1 MGKSQTTG
9 RSRGLVPIVSMAF
22 MALAVACGVEG
33 HGHLYYPRSRNWV
46 ARQDGLTRMDPNDP
60 ARKTTPKVEYC
71 PHCLNRYAP
80 PGHPLRPEGGY
91 CGVTQDGTR
100 EYTKQLNID
109 GEPMEDPPLQA
120 QLVAGSQMTFKFT
133 ITAHHKGHV
142 ELGACCGLQPSQSC
156 FDQNRLMFVE
166 DLYYGAP
173 KDPNHPERGYLFPN
187 PDKPYGR
194 RSALQADDD
203 QMSPRWNGEGMDFN
217 MVFELPREVH
227 GDRCIIQWRYYTANS
242 CEMPGYDQYDF
253 PGEDWRNPAGG
264 YGLSQCGIPLSN
276 DGSGFPERF
285 WNCADVEIL
294 PPNGEATS
302 GPTGPAPTPPSPPPT
317 ALPEPSSPS
326 PPPQQQ
332 QPSPPPPQQQPQQPQ
347 QPPTDAAYPLVE
359 PWGACGGRSNHPCS
373 DDRACAGC
381 KPYYGE
387 PFECVR
393 SHQWYWQCK
402 EASPPPPPPTP
413 MPGSLVEPWGACGG
427 KSSYCQAD
435 MKCNECEDWNGQPLQ
450 CIRSHEWYWQCTLP
464 ESAASTMV
472 AASTMAAAVLP
483 QAAPASAVCGSLRRR
498 KCGNNPACEWHGS
511 KKKAERHCM
520 PKTEELAAASS
531 RAAARSMNGVV
542 ASPSYRGAEPLAAQW
557 NGGLAECAPLKR
569 RKCKKSLACAWDRPA
584 RQCIAEEPGAAAAT
598 AGGLS
603 VCSSLRQRKCKKN
616 RACAWD
622 SASRQCATEDP
633 AVAAASVAPIATAPA
648 VAAAS
653 VAPLATVPG
662 ARLVEC
668 ASLRRRKCRKKR
680 ACAWDPATSQC
691 AEGHGTAA
699 AQGLRKRRGAR
710 RVRKPCAEL
719 PPPKCLKKARC
730 AYDAAAGACGDAQ

>member
-1 MGKSQTTG
+1 MGDPLVGQGASSRAAGRRRAMGQSQIAG
-9 RSRGLVPIVSMAF
+9 RSCGLISFVATALV
-22 MALAVACGVEG
+22 ALAVASGVEG

-46 ARQDGLTRMDPNDP
+46 ARQDGLSWMAPNDP

-80 PGHPLRPEGGY
+80 SGHYLRPEGGY

-109 GEPMEDPPLQA
+109 DEPMEDPPLQA

-142 ELGACCGLQPSQSC
+142 EIGACCDPQPSQSC

-173 KDPNHPERGYLFPN
+173 KDPNHPERGYLFPD
-187 PDKPYGR
+187 PERPYGR
-194 RSALQADDD
+194 RSVLQADDD
-203 QMSPRWNGEGMDFN
+203 QMTARWNGEGMDFN

-294 PPNGEATS
+294 PPNGEAGN
-302 GPTGPAPTPPSPPPT
+302 GPTGPAPPPPSPPPT
-317 ALPEPSSPS
+317 TVPEPSSP
-326 PPPQQQ
+326 P
-332 QPSPPPPQQQPQQPQ
+332 PPPPQQQP
-347 QPPTDAAYPLVE
+347 PTDATYPLVE
-359 PWGACGGRSNHPCS
+359 PWGACGGRSNHACS

-381 KPYYGE
+381 KPYYGQ

-393 SHQWYWQCK
+393 SHQWYWQCI
-402 EASPPPPPPTP
+402 EASPPPPPPAPT
-413 MPGSLVEPWGACGG
+413 PGSLVEPWGACGG

-435 MKCNECEDWNGQPLQ
+435 MKCNDCEDWNGQSMQ

-464 ESAASTMV
+464 ESAASTM
-472 AASTMAAAVLP
+472 AAAKTSGGASELLP

-498 KCGNNPACEWHGS
+498 KCSNNPACEWHGA
-511 KKKAERHCM
+511 KKKANRHCM
-520 PKTEELAAASS
+520 PKAEQLAALSS
-531 RAAARSMNGVV
+531 RAVAKSMNGVV

-557 NGGLAECAPLKR
+557 NGALAECAPLKR

-598 AGGLS
+598 AGALS
-603 VCSSLRQRKCKKN
+603 ECSSLRRRKCNKN

-622 SASRQCATEDP
+622 PTTSRCTED
-633 AVAAASVAPIATAPA
+633 
-648 VAAAS
+648 
-653 VAPLATVPG
+653 
-662 ARLVEC
+662 R
-668 ASLRRRKCRKKR
+668 
-680 ACAWDPATSQC
+680 
-691 AEGHGTAA
+691 GTGA
-699 AQGLRKRRGAR
+699 AQGLQKRRRTR
-710 RVRKPCAEL
+710 RGRKPCAEL

-730 AYDAAAGACGDAQ
+730 TYDAAAGTCGDAK